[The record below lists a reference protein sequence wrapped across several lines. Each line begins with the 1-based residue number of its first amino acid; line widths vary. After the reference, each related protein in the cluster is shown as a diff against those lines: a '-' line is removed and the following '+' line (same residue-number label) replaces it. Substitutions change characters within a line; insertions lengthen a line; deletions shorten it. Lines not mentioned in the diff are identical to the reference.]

1 MSFDVKVVM
10 AHKPPMLLVDE
21 IISSGGNWAETSFK
35 IKPDN
40 IFLDETGLLQRPV
53 LAEIMAQTLA
63 AFNAFNAAN
72 GNGQI
77 GGKGF
82 LVGLKSISFSG
93 DAFAGDELRCR
104 VEICD
109 FLSQTYIARGAVY
122 KGSQKLAEGEIRIF
136 VFD

>member
-1 MSFDVKVVM
+1 MSFNLKAAM

-21 IISSGGNWAETSFK
+21 IISSGGNCAETSFK

-40 IFLDETGLLQRPV
+40 IFMEAGCLRREA

-63 AFNAFNAAN
+63 AFNAFKAA
-72 GNGQI
+72 GSGGQA
-77 GGKGF
+77 GEKGF
-82 LVGLKSISFSG
+82 LVGLKNISFFG
-93 DAFAGDELRCR
+93 DAFAGDDLRCR
-104 VEICD
+104 VEIVD

-122 KGSQKLAEGEIRIF
+122 KGMHKLAEGEIRIF